1 MTTPT
6 EPGVRQGDD
15 EAAATIAEDIAE
27 ICARDGVT
35 VAVAESLTTGRIVA
49 HLGAAPGA
57 SGWLRGGLVAY
68 ADEVKHGLLDV
79 PRGPVVSAEAAQAMA
94 LGVAKL
100 LGADIAVSV
109 TGAGGPEPQD
119 GQPVGTVFL
128 GSFDGARVHT
138 QHRRFDGSPAEVV
151 GEATRVALQM
161 LRAAAQRAAG

>member
-1 MTTPT
+1 MTTPS

-15 EAAATIAEDIAE
+15 DAAATIAE
-27 ICARDGVT
+27 ICAREGVT
-35 VAVAESLTTGRIVA
+35 VAVAESLTTGRILA
-49 HLGAAPGA
+49 SLGAAPGA
-57 SGWLRGGLVAY
+57 SDWLRGGLVAY

-79 PRGPVVSAEAAQAMA
+79 PPGPVVSAEAAQAMA

-128 GSFDGARVHT
+128 SAYDGTVVHT

-161 LRAAAQRAAG
+161 LRAAAQRAAE